1 MANRKLSMNK
11 VRQILR
17 CHASGNG
24 AKSISN
30 LTGIARNTVRK
41 YLRRFMEL
49 NRDVE
54 ELLSLEDQELNAVF
68 GVTSASSEPTSS
80 RYVEVMGLMPEYVR
94 RLKNKGMTRQKLY
107 EEYIGSHPG
116 GYSRSTFSRL
126 MRLYVAQMHPIAH
139 LEHKA
144 GDKMYV
150 DYAGDRLE
158 LVDRDSGEP
167 IPVEVFVA
175 ILPCSQLTYV
185 EAVMSQRKEDFIR
198 CCENALHFYG
208 GAPAAIVPD
217 NLKAA
222 VKKAS
227 RYEAELNEDYAAFAE
242 HHGCAVIPA
251 RVRKPRDKALVEGAV
266 KLIYR
271 SIYPLV
277 RQRAHHDLASL
288 NATVRTALELHNNAR
303 MSGRPYS
310 RREQFEDLE
319 RMCLRPLNP
328 IRFELKERHT
338 ATVQR
343 NGHIRLERHYYSVPH
358 RFIGRKVSVLYDSR
372 TVEIN
377 LGGDRVAA
385 HERGWRPY
393 GYTTEAAHLA
403 SAHRDLSGW
412 SVDSFLRQGARIHAD
427 VEDFLRHVIESKA
440 HPEQAYKSC
449 KGILSFASRVGNDRL
464 VRACRRA
471 ASSGLY
477 NYSAVDSIL
486 RSRHD
491 CLDDN
496 SLSWEEREENA
507 EMPRHA
513 NIRGKEYFR

>member
-1 MANRKLSMNK
+1 
-11 VRQILR
+11 
-17 CHASGNG
+17 
-24 AKSISN
+24 
-30 LTGIARNTVRK
+30 
-41 YLRRFMEL
+41 
-49 NRDVE
+49 
-54 ELLSLEDQELNAVF
+54 
-68 GVTSASSEPTSS
+68 
-80 RYVEVMGLMPEYVR
+80 MPDYVR
-94 RLKNKGMTRQKLY
+94 RLKKKGMTRQKLY
-107 EEYIGSHPG
+107 DEYIGSHPG

-158 LVDRDSGEP
+158 LTDRDSGEAVA
-167 IPVEVFVA
+167 VEVFVS

-277 RQRAHHDLASL
+277 RQRTHHDLSSL
-288 NATVRTALELHNNAR
+288 NASIRTALELHNNAR

-319 RMCLRPLNP
+319 RMYLRPLNP

-358 RFIGRKVSVLYDSR
+358 RLIGRKVNVLYDSR
-372 TVEIN
+372 TVEIYA
-377 LGGDRVAA
+377 GGDRVAV
-385 HERGWRPY
+385 HPRGLRPY

-412 SVDSFLRQGARIHAD
+412 SAESFLRQGRAYMPTWRTSCGMSSSQRPIPNRPTNPARGYCRSHPGSAMTVWSGHAAGP
-427 VEDFLRHVIESKA
+427 H
-440 HPEQAYKSC
+440 HQAFTTTAPSTRYFAAAMTASTTT
-449 KGILSFASRVGNDRL
+449 LSLKRIA
-464 VRACRRA
+464 RRQQTCHSMRTYA
-471 ASSGLY
+471 ERNTS
-477 NYSAVDSIL
+477 
-486 RSRHD
+486 
-491 CLDDN
+491 DN
-496 SLSWEEREENA
+496 TSNQQY
-507 EMPRHA
+507 
-513 NIRGKEYFR
+513 I